1 MWCVWV
7 PVLVNLNINKAG
19 SGCGDLIICPFGCS
33 WRCHVFLR
41 PGPGQ
46 LQAPGHRNWSDA
58 GIAMYPSIEISVIPP
73 QNYCLTGKVV
83 HIWHRYTAYTII
95 SEVDEQRS
103 LKQSVNVVLCG
114 EQDHNIICLNNNIV
128 LIDVHQY
135 HNWRTLM
142 FDWCSAGCLDMGRLW
157 DGAAWCHFVSIRSS
171 IHDNQW

>member
-1 MWCVWV
+1 MEIWLFAHLDVAGGV
-7 PVLVNLNINKAG
+7 TYSSDQVLASFRLRDTG
-19 SGCGDLIICPFGCS
+19 TDLMQVSI
-33 WRCHVFLR
+33 
-41 PGPGQ
+41 
-46 LQAPGHRNWSDA
+46 
-58 GIAMYPSIEISVIPP
+58 YPSTQISVIPP
-73 QNYCLTGKVV
+73 QNYCLNGRVV

-103 LKQSVNVVLCG
+103 LKQSVNVVLCR

-128 LIDVHQY
+128 LIDVHKY